1 MSILGG
7 FALAKWAT
15 PRVPS
20 LKRGNYHLHHW
31 MWASIVLIMFI
42 FIEVSDII
50 IGVFTG
56 VALQGLTYKNW
67 SLTRKSDYND

>member
-1 MSILGG
+1 
-7 FALAKWAT
+7 
-15 PRVPS
+15 
-20 LKRGNYHLHHW
+20 
-31 MWASIVLIMFI
+31 MWASIVLIMFF